1 MNFSLPNLSYALN
14 DLEPSISELTMKFHY
29 GKHHQAYVD
38 NLNKFIIG
46 TVFENRSLEEIIK
59 TAPDGPIFNNA
70 AQVWN
75 HTFYFEALG
84 KAKDQNIPTCKAIED
99 KWGNFDVFKEEFSK
113 AAIGLFGSGWLWL
126 VEDLDGKLQIVGESN
141 AGNPMRKGW
150 RPILCFDVWEHAYY
164 LDYQNKRA
172 DYIKNL
178 WTILDWNV
186 ILKRF

>member
-1 MNFSLPNLSYALN
+1 MIFKLPVLPYAL
-14 DLEPSISELTMKFHY
+14 DALRPSISELTMNFHY
-29 GKHHQAYVD
+29 GKHHQTYVD
-38 NLNKFIIG
+38 NLNKFIVG
-46 TVFENRSLEEIIK
+46 TAFENMSLEEIIK
-59 TAPDGPIFNNA
+59 NAPDGAIYNNA

-84 KAKDQNIPTCKAIED
+84 APVQKVPICKAIDEQ
-99 KWGNFDVFKEEFSK
+99 WGNFDTFKEEFSK

-126 VEDLDGKLQIVGESN
+126 AANKDGKLQIIVESN
-141 AGNPMRKGW
+141 AGNPLRKGLK
-150 RPILCFDVWEHAYY
+150 PILCFDVWEHAYY

-178 WTILDWNV
+178 WDILNWKM